1 MTVEVSAVGEPKAPP
16 YAECSPLER
25 LAAATRLIGYHQ
37 AIRGGDGAK
46 VARADWPG
54 ETFVISY

>member
-1 MTVEVSAVGEPKAPP
+1 MTVEVSAVGQPKAPP
-16 YAECSPLER
+16 YAKCSPVER
-25 LAAATRLIGYHQ
+25 LAAATRLIAYHQ
-37 AIRGGDGAK
+37 AIRGDGAK